1 MSANVPRWLVVAVAL
16 VTVEARGGEPAVPG
30 RRNLVLSGRPESPGG
45 QVLIA
50 TDTATVLRF
59 EAGLDPV
66 RTQLQ
71 EGAQARFEP
80 LGVAGRSITLLPL
93 AGVERWGGVTL
104 LVAFEDGKV
113 LPLRLA
119 PVARA
124 EADIQVNVF
133 TSPFTQGALLAALEQ
148 AEVDNTGLQR
158 RLDEALTE
166 LERYQREENSP
177 DALLAALLLLD
188 ERMVRNF
195 RRVDGLR
202 FRSKRVRADVEIFKG
217 GGRTAVVVLL
227 ENLDPLVPWSLRDVS
242 FTDEKSG
249 ARRDFAVRA
258 RPVTIPAGSSGRIVV
273 VSESLAVSS
282 TASFRLLFCPR
293 EDSEQ
298 GLQLMRL
305 MY

>member
-1 MSANVPRWLVVAVAL
+1 
-16 VTVEARGGEPAVPG
+16 
-30 RRNLVLSGRPESPGG
+30 
-45 QVLIA
+45 
-50 TDTATVLRF
+50 VLRF